1 MVPSITAH
9 THDDYPGAEPIDL
22 VLSSLLAQGFALLAG
37 FGPMELVELPV
48 LVGWSARLDS
58 TGQLLELGKPDEVL
72 YDGNLGPAVPMG
84 WHRAAW
90 SGCTQWVFLGVL
102 GQHHR
107 LVDLVDE
114 QPAVPVRRREP
125 ERLPLPLDDRHRVP
139 RLRRRECDTRR
150 GKPAPSAR

>member
-1 MVPSITAH
+1 
-9 THDDYPGAEPIDL
+9 

-84 WHRAAW
+84 WHAALR
-90 SGCTQWVFLGVL
+90 SRGLLAVL
-102 GQHHR
+102 VASTGDPR
-107 LVDLVDE
+107 GE
-114 QPAVPVRRREP
+114 AVAAARKKGSVVGAQVRFN
-125 ERLPLPLDDRHRVP
+125 P
-139 RLRRRECDTRR
+139 R
-150 GKPAPSAR
+150 